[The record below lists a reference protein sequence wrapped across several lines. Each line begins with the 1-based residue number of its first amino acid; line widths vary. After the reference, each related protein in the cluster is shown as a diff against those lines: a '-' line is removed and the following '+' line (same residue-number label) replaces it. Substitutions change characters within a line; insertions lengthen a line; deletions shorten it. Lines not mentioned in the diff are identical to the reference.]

1 MNNLLIFIVFIGV
14 ILFIYHTSKPNPNS
28 LELQPILDD
37 VNPIIMN
44 KVNNNKL
51 NVWTFCQDEDYNF
64 KMNWRQPMNKY
75 NYKYPFQILCIQT
88 ILKHF
93 SGYDINFIIVNRKNA
108 HLYVPNFPARLKHSG
123 FGYGDKPV
131 NDLLGAHLLE
141 KYGGLWL
148 SPYTICLNRDYNS
161 LFNDCKTHEIVTFGT
176 SPNMISN
183 MVPYKNK
190 IYVNNLI
197 IGAKRN
203 CPCIIAYKN
212 LLEQHLFGKQY
223 QYMYNHVG
231 KNPEPLSEAIINTKP
246 LQKHYSSKC
255 DGSYN
260 INDRKI
266 HIDAILG
273 KMPLQFKDPMSM
285 LFVSV
290 PYNEWSTDTNY
301 RWILNTPY
309 DELLNSNI
317 AIIETIKSV
326 M

>member
-1 MNNLLIFIVFIGV
+1 M
-14 ILFIYHTSKPNPNS
+14 
-28 LELQPILDD
+28 
-37 VNPIIMN
+37 
-44 KVNNNKL
+44 
-51 NVWTFCQDEDYNF
+51 
-64 KMNWRQPMNKY
+64 
-75 NYKYPFQILCIQT
+75 
-88 ILKHF
+88 
-93 SGYDINFIIVNRKNA
+93 
-108 HLYVPNFPARLKHSG
+108 
-123 FGYGDKPV
+123 
-131 NDLLGAHLLE
+131 
-141 KYGGLWL
+141 
-148 SPYTICLNRDYNS
+148 
-161 LFNDCKTHEIVTFGT
+161 VTFGT
-176 SPNMISN
+176 SPNMITN
-183 MVPYKNK
+183 MVPHKNK
-190 IYVNNLI
+190 TYVNNLI

-231 KNPEPLSEAIINTKP
+231 KNPEPLSEAIVNTKP
-246 LQKHYSSKC
+246 LQKHYSSAY

-266 HIDAILG
+266 HIDAMLG

-317 AIIETIKSV
+317 AIVETIKSV